1 MINKD
6 VDKQKNIFIKQK
18 IKKPIKSNLS
28 RSNIFFSHTEI
39 LESLLQSKK
48 IWKSYSHFTMKLKE
62 INQLINIKKEK
73 GVENREAVLDNSSL
87 LKTKYAAKNICGFI
101 NLT

>member
-1 MINKD
+1 
-6 VDKQKNIFIKQK
+6 
-18 IKKPIKSNLS
+18 
-28 RSNIFFSHTEI
+28 
-39 LESLLQSKK
+39 
-48 IWKSYSHFTMKLKE
+48 MKLKE
-62 INQLINIKKEK
+62 INQLIKIKKEK

>member
-48 IWKSYSHFTMKLKE
+48 IWKS
-62 INQLINIKKEK
+62 KKEK